1 MEVCS
6 AILADILYQYYIHEC
21 KEERHNC
28 TLFKCEHVIHASNIL
43 SKVWTIPVDNPS
55 VRSFMSLFQRYNYM
69 CNFLF
74 GNRAQPCM
82 FGILVFI
89 HLLLFI
95 VRRRN
100 LQHIIHAFF
109 CILFSVCLAL
119 SSFIH
124 YSIPCGLGL
133 LEAFSIIYGHSSS
146 MFVLL
151 RLEYIHFC
159 LLMFMLPPLPYVIG
173 YIIFVTL
180 LIYINRLI
188 ARSLSGA
195 QAIHSQNPNDILYS
209 SSKHR
214 ILLLCIYAVGTVS
227 SVNSGISQNVTIE
240 YVVTTCLALLV
251 LCITTVSIFPP
262 LYIFG
267 IKVQHLYSFI
277 HLCLL
282 LTPEVLS
289 HFLWQS
295 SIPIDLFSPI
305 PWSLNVVP
313 FQNDLCYSPLSVV
326 ALGLLIVMLFNC
338 SVHILF
344 AVISR

>member
-1 MEVCS
+1 
-6 AILADILYQYYIHEC
+6 
-21 KEERHNC
+21 
-28 TLFKCEHVIHASNIL
+28 
-43 SKVWTIPVDNPS
+43 
-55 VRSFMSLFQRYNYM
+55 
-69 CNFLF
+69 
-74 GNRAQPCM
+74 
-82 FGILVFI
+82 
-89 HLLLFI
+89 
-95 VRRRN
+95 
-100 LQHIIHAFF
+100 
-109 CILFSVCLAL
+109 
-119 SSFIH
+119 
-124 YSIPCGLGL
+124 
-133 LEAFSIIYGHSSS
+133 
-146 MFVLL
+146 
-151 RLEYIHFC
+151 
-159 LLMFMLPPLPYVIG
+159 MFMLPPLPYVIG

-195 QAIHSQNPNDILYS
+195 QAIHSQNPNHILYS
-209 SSKHR
+209 SSEHR

-240 YVVTTCLALLV
+240 YVVITCLALLV
-251 LCITTVSIFPP
+251 LCITTVSTFPP

-282 LTPEVLS
+282 LTPEVLF

-295 SIPIDLFSPI
+295 SFPIDLFSPI

-313 FQNDLCYSPLSVV
+313 FQNELCYSPLSVV

-344 AVISR
+344 PVISRRNLYDTSFCSGDLHCMIV